1 MLLNE
6 VLEKEVIKKP
16 DHLFSEFEG
25 KKITYNEANV
35 IANNL
40 AHALLEEGLK
50 KGDRFSFLSKNC
62 PEMAI
67 MYYAASKVGLVPVPL
82 NYRLAD
88 KEWEY
93 IINDSES
100 KLIIVRKSEYV
111 DRINNISSELKDI
124 KKFISIDADDNHQNW
139 EDFYSWIGNYDG
151 SKPDI
156 EVNDDDDVYQMY
168 TCLLY
173 TSPSPRDR

>member
-1 MLLNE
+1 MNAHRVE
-6 VLEKEVIKKP
+6 VHNRT
-16 DHLFSEFEG
+16 DD
-25 KKITYNEANV
+25 EANI

-40 AHALLEEGLK
+40 ANALIKEGLK

-100 KLIIVRKSEYV
+100 KLIIVRKSEYIS
-111 DRINNISSELKDI
+111 RIDGISS
-124 KKFISIDADDNHQNW
+124 
-139 EDFYSWIGNYDG
+139 G
-151 SKPDI
+151 P
-156 EVNDDDDVYQMY
+156 
-168 TCLLY
+168 LLFQR
-173 TSPSPRDR
+173 SHIHP

>member
-6 VLEKEVIKKP
+6 VFEKEVSNKP

-25 KKITYNEANV
+25 KKITYNEANI

-40 AHALLEEGLK
+40 ANALISEGLK

-82 NYRLAD
+82 NYRLAAAQ
-88 KEWEY
+88 
-93 IINDSES
+93 N
-100 KLIIVRKSEYV
+100 LI
-111 DRINNISSELKDI
+111 
-124 KKFISIDADDNHQNW
+124 
-139 EDFYSWIGNYDG
+139 
-151 SKPDI
+151 KP
-156 EVNDDDDVYQMY
+156 
-168 TCLLY
+168 
-173 TSPSPRDR
+173 

>member
-6 VLEKEVIKKP
+6 VFEKEVSNKP

-25 KKITYNEANV
+25 KKITYNEANI

-40 AHALLEEGLK
+40 ANALISEGLK

-93 IINDSES
+93 IINDSAS
-100 KLIIVRKSEYV
+100 KLIIARKSEYV
-111 DRINNISSELKDI
+111 SRIDGISSDLKSI
-124 KKFISIDADDNHQNW
+124 KKFVSIDANDKPHNW
-139 EDFYSWIGNYDG
+139 GTFILGLEIMTAQSLIL
-151 SKPDI
+151 
-156 EVNDDDDVYQMY
+156 M
-168 TCLLY
+168 
-173 TSPSPRDR
+173 